1 MFEYLSKEAINSM
14 LPQGLRISD
23 ERGKYNIYPT
33 ENGDLIV
40 ATESKNVSRSNRYV
54 YEVMYSLYLD
64 LYLERCIKYVC
75 LSIYNDG
82 VLLIPIDDL
91 IQIKDKLESRLYPLG
106 RGEDKEEY
114 IRYDLKAYIENEKI
128 TLFRAK
134 NHYEMDLTKYFIPY
148 SNDESFFIELD
159 EYDRSKIYE
168 DAINFKEYDKQYVL
182 GNDVKRRIESKK
194 QKERIAILENHTC
207 QICGFYQS
215 YINQYGHKRY
225 IIEVDHIIEKSKGGG
240 ENMHNLL
247 VLCPNCHAKKT
258 YGIITIDDD
267 YRVYEN
273 GQEIKIK
280 DHHLK

>member
-1 MFEYLSKEAINSM
+1 
-14 LPQGLRISD
+14 
-23 ERGKYNIYPT
+23 
-33 ENGDLIV
+33 
-40 ATESKNVSRSNRYV
+40 
-54 YEVMYSLYLD
+54 MYSLYLD

-106 RGEDKEEY
+106 RGENKEEY